1 MSKQPLVADPFA
13 VPALPE
19 TRPDTGAE
27 SKVTKLRY
35 AKGEAPAMAYVRSL
49 GMNAQVAS
57 EVAEELGVST
67 NLVRKWVKDPAI
79 KAPTYEVPY
88 GRNKI
93 YLFTPEDVEEL
104 RAIVAAQR
112 SPVVRRLQEDA

>member
-1 MSKQPLVADPFA
+1 MSKPLVTDPFK

-35 AKGEAPAMAYVRSL
+35 AKGESPAMAYVRSL
-49 GMNAQVAS
+49 GMNAIVAS
-57 EVAEELGVST
+57 EVAETLGVST
-67 NLVRKWVKDPAI
+67 NLVRKWVKDPEI

-88 GRNKI
+88 GKNKI

-104 RAIVAAQR
+104 RKIVAAQR
-112 SPVVRRLQEDA
+112 TPVVRLRTEES